1 VKAEKSIA
9 ENVYIRKKE
18 MSNNN
23 LSFFIKKLEKV
34 EQMKSK
40 AK

>member
-18 MSNNN
+18 RSNNN